1 MFVEKLK
8 VILQKLLTL
17 FILVSV
23 GFLSALTAMRFAI
36 RGQVVEVPAL
46 VGLTE
51 AQGTQALTGRKL
63 LLKVESRVYN
73 DSATEGSIVAQDPPL
88 GAQVKAHSRVSVVLS
103 LGKRKV
109 PIPDL
114 IDGTLRAA
122 QINLMR
128 RGLSLGFV
136 ASVWNPAVEKDQ
148 IIAQEPPPDSK
159 EVIGPAVD
167 VLLSK
172 GPREDAYLTPDF
184 IGMDFRRAS
193 EIVKEEGFVT
203 GPVSLQSYPD
213 VAGGVVIVQQPPA
226 GSKILAGATLSFTVS
241 K

>member
-8 VILQKLLTL
+8 VIAQKLFTL

-36 RGQVVEVPAL
+36 RGQVEVVPTL
-46 VGLTE
+46 VGLNE
-51 AQGTQALTGRKL
+51 PQAERQLAARKL

-73 DSATEGSIVAQDPPL
+73 DRVAEGLIVSQDPPV
-88 GAQVKAHSRVSVVLS
+88 GAQVKAYSPVRAMLS

-114 IDGTLRAA
+114 VDGTLRAT

-128 RGLSLGFV
+128 RGLTLGLV
-136 ASVWNPAVEKDQ
+136 ASAYSSTVEKDQ
-148 IIAQEPPPDSK
+148 IIAQEPPANSQ
-159 EVIGPAVD
+159 EVLSPTVN
-167 VLLSK
+167 VLMSR
-172 GPREDAYLTPDF
+172 GSEEDAFLTPDF
-184 IGMDFRRAS
+184 IGMDFQKAVD
-193 EIVKEEGFVT
+193 IVKSEGFVR
-203 GPVSLQSYPD
+203 GPVSSQAYPD
-213 VAGGVVIVQQPPA
+213 VPAGVVIAQNPPA
-226 GSKILAGATLSFTVS
+226 GAKVPAGASIGFTVS